1 MPPTSQQDPP
11 RLQAIGI
18 SGTRSR
24 SIARPDLGFGHMEE
38 DIVDVGTRCMQPL
51 IRQLFVSGDGWEGIE
66 FKLPSPRQLVVQHF
80 DVSLEEGTTLDR
92 APGLGLYGFQHP
104 SRRTVDPI

>member
-18 SGTRSR
+18 PGTRSR
-24 SIARPDLGFGHMEE
+24 SIARPGLGFGHMEE

-51 IRQLFVSGDGWEGIE
+51 IRELFVSE

-92 APGLGLYGFQHP
+92 APGLGLDGF
-104 SRRTVDPI
+104 